1 MKLNGIAL
9 TEKGELLLNKKET
22 AILLTSQENNA
33 KRVYDSNMLSR
44 LRECYDL
51 YETVLCRK
59 NIKNHM
65 DACQNAQYIFS
76 TWGMEHFSKEEIKV
90 FFPSVKCLFYAAG
103 SVQHFAAE
111 FLNCGIRVFSA
122 WKANAVPVAE
132 YTYAQI
138 LLALKGFYRASG
150 MSRTHYYQM
159 SKYADKCGGVYNAK
173 IGIIGVGSIGGMVA
187 EKLMAND
194 VEVYY
199 YDPYLSNDI
208 AEKLN
213 IKSTT
218 LEEIFSTCDVIT
230 NHLANKEELTGILS
244 GKLFDRMKPYAVFIN
259 TGRGRQVDEKGL
271 VKAMR
276 KVKTRTALLD
286 VLVHEPLNPFSA
298 VARCENIIVTPHIAG
313 SLGREVA
320 RMAEYMLDDAQ
331 RIDNGETPLYE
342 VTAQMLKTMA

>member
-1 MKLNGIAL
+1 M
-9 TEKGELLLNKKET
+9 TEKKKV
-22 AILLTSQENNA
+22 ILLTSHEHDA
-33 KRVYDSNMLSR
+33 KRVYDDAMLSKLTER
-44 LRECYDL
+44 YDL
-51 YETVLCRK
+51 YGTVLCKK
-59 NIKNHM
+59 NIKDHT
-65 DACQNAQYIFS
+65 DACRKAEYIFS
-76 TWGMEHFSKEEIKV
+76 TWGMEHFSEEEIKAY
-90 FFPSVKCLFYAAG
+90 FPNVKCLFYAAG

-138 LLALKGFYRASG
+138 LLATKGFYRASAE
-150 MSRTHYYQM
+150 SRAHFYKM
-159 SKYADKCGGVYNAK
+159 AKYADSCGGIYNAK
-173 IGIIGVGSIGGMVA
+173 IGIIGVGSIGGAVA
-187 EKLMAND
+187 EKLKEND

-199 YDPYLSNDI
+199 YDPYLPRDV
-208 AEKLN
+208 AEKLH
-213 IKSTT
+213 IQSTT
-218 LEEIFSTCDVIT
+218 LEEIFSSCDVIT

-271 VKAMR
+271 VKAMK

-298 VARCENIIVTPHIAG
+298 IARCKNIIVTPHIAG
-313 SLGREVA
+313 SLGREVV

-331 RIDNGETPLYE
+331 RMDQGENPLYE